1 MRESTLDFVSQ
12 LIDELYFSNLPRR
25 ELVIKALKILS
36 NTKGVST
43 FLIEG
48 KRKKVIFSSST
59 ISDSDMKLFRYVAK
73 KQYKESITIHYM
85 DDVIFVSP
93 LDFERNSYFAL
104 IKINKSKLQD
114 VGDLIRVF
122 KNFVDFIMIY
132 SKHLKNFLGIIRDAF
147 DYSLSNEAKI
157 DGVLS
162 FLSELVLCD
171 AAFVLEYQPT
181 LDVFN
186 VLGSKVKEDIALSK
200 DFIDSEMKKIN
211 DLVRLEYIS
220 GSKSIKISIDDSQ
233 TTIVKKIKD
242 TNNFIVIAFLSKVFE
257 ELPSKIEF
265 VIEIFE
271 SIFDSLLS
279 KVEGVFTLQE
289 IIDLVPVGL
298 VIATPDGVILKV
310 NKACAQMF
318 GYKKEEMVGKY
329 FLNIT
334 AFGDIERSALKLR
347 EFLEKNLDSYS
358 IRKKYIRKDGTEFEA
373 VATVNAIKRGGKT
386 VYGLVVIRSLEEQ
399 LKIEKKIKDIESKF
413 SIVFNN
419 TDIPMVIL
427 GLEGLVYE
435 ANEKF
440 LSLIGK
446 EREEVIYHPFFNF
459 VENSRTF
466 REYFLNYI
474 RSSNKSL
481 EVSGNIKTSSGLSL
495 FDVSMLKFDSLVL
508 AKLKPKGKKLEFKSI
523 IESSLV
529 SLAESV
535 SKSCG
540 EYVEL
545 KGIRKEKD
553 SLNYYVRY
561 LFSLLSFDII
571 LLLDKE
577 FIIRC
582 IKLSESVFRMY
593 FDNSLGDVSYSSLPL
608 FNVGIL
614 SSKLTL
620 DDIEKEALDKDISEI
635 FSPTFSDVLKNFLL
649 GVEYQDVREIALSSE
664 VKGEVFFEIRAL
676 KIEDIYLLAIR
687 DITSQKKYEEVIL
700 KEKELLLK
708 EASERRKFWAVISH
722 EMRTPLNSIIG
733 FSNLLFETPL
743 DEKQKKYLN
752 LIKFSSETLL
762 SLINDVLEY
771 SKLEESEANLVEM
784 EFDLYEEFLSSIS
797 MLEQKAANKNIKIDY
812 YFDFTL
818 PSLVVGDV
826 YKLRR
831 VIMNLL
837 DNAIKFSHENSN
849 VIVSAELCSLTS
861 ENRCLITFS
870 VIDYGIGISKDKL
883 NDIFKPFVQVDMGLS
898 RRYEGFGLGL
908 SICKKIVDLMGGE
921 IKVDSEVNK
930 GTRFTFTIPI
940 TIKDSEPLIIKFENY
955 LSAVRNFLFVVDE
968 SLPTSYIDIFQHL
981 GIEVV
986 VVANLGEVLELIE
999 ENRGR
1004 KLILLMDYRS
1014 IKWYGIDPLEGIL
1027 KDNEN
1032 VKIILF
1038 KVPQSTEVLNVD
1050 VGKFFVLEHP
1060 MNIFELFKVIS
1071 KGFEGVAE
1079 RGYTYED
1086 VKNIL
1091 DTSKRVLVVEDNHVN
1106 SLLMVEILKKF
1117 SISPDVAYSGKE
1129 CLEMMKIKDY
1139 DLIFM
1144 DVQMPDMDGYKL
1156 TTIIRSKNL
1165 ERKPIIVGVSAHAY
1179 KEDIEEAIKSGM
1191 DDYITKPI
1199 RMDDIVRVLIKY
1211 LSKTSTEVEVK
1222 KEELTVSDEILDEG
1236 VMKKFLDLVGK
1247 DRFEPF
1253 VRELLDS
1260 YVKTFNS
1267 EYSKLVKYNLEKNVE
1282 EISKIAHKLKGASYE
1297 IGFMKLGNV
1306 FKNIEDKARK
1316 GENILTQELLSNI
1329 QSLFEKSF
1337 AMIEKYIS
1345 TQVSEK

>member
-1 MRESTLDFVSQ
+1 
-12 LIDELYFSNLPRR
+12 
-25 ELVIKALKILS
+25 
-36 NTKGVST
+36 
-43 FLIEG
+43 
-48 KRKKVIFSSST
+48 
-59 ISDSDMKLFRYVAK
+59 
-73 KQYKESITIHYM
+73 
-85 DDVIFVSP
+85 
-93 LDFERNSYFAL
+93 
-104 IKINKSKLQD
+104 
-114 VGDLIRVF
+114 
-122 KNFVDFIMIY
+122 
-132 SKHLKNFLGIIRDAF
+132 
-147 DYSLSNEAKI
+147 
-157 DGVLS
+157 
-162 FLSELVLCD
+162 
-171 AAFVLEYQPT
+171 
-181 LDVFN
+181 
-186 VLGSKVKEDIALSK
+186 
-200 DFIDSEMKKIN
+200 
-211 DLVRLEYIS
+211 LVRLEYIS
-220 GSKSIKISIDDSQ
+220 GSKSIKVSIDDSQ
-233 TTIVKKIKD
+233 TTIAKRIKD

-271 SIFDSLLS
+271 SILDSLLS
-279 KVEGVFTLQE
+279 KVEGIFTLQE
-289 IIDLVPVGL
+289 IIDLAPIGMI
-298 VIATPDGVILKV
+298 IATPDGVILKV

-334 AFGDIERSALKLR
+334 AFGDIEKSVLKLR

-373 VATVNAIKRGGKT
+373 IATVNAIKRGGKT

-399 LKIEKKIKDIESKF
+399 LKIERKIKDIESKF
-413 SIVFNN
+413 NVVFNN

-459 VENSRTF
+459 VENSRSLQ
-466 REYFLNYI
+466 ESFLNYI
-474 RSSNKSL
+474 RSGNRSL
-481 EVSGNIKTSSGLSL
+481 EISGNIKTFSGLSL
-495 FDVSMLKFDSLVL
+495 FDVAMLKFDGFVLV
-508 AKLKPKGKKLEFKSI
+508 KLKQKGRKLEFKSI

-535 SKSCG
+535 SKSYG

-553 SLNYYVRY
+553 FLNYYVKY
-561 LFSLLSFDII
+561 LSSLLPFDII
-571 LLLDKE
+571 LLLNKE
-577 FIIRC
+577 FTIRG
-582 IKLSESVFRMY
+582 IKLSESVFKMH
-593 FDNSLGDVSYSSLPL
+593 FDNSLGDISYSSLPL
-608 FNVGIL
+608 FKIGIL

-620 DDIEKEALDKDISEI
+620 DDIEREALDKDISEI

-649 GVEYQDVREIALSSE
+649 GVEYQDMKEIALNSGGGRG
-664 VKGEVFFEIRAL
+664 KKFFFEVRAL
-676 KIEDIYLLAIR
+676 KIENIYLLAIR

-708 EASERRKFWAVISH
+708 EVLERRKFWAVISH

-771 SKLEESEANLVEM
+771 SKLDESEANLVEM
-784 EFDLYEEFLSSIS
+784 EFDLYEEFLNSIS

-861 ENRCLITFS
+861 DNKCLITFS
-870 VIDYGIGISKDKL
+870 VTDYGIGIPKDKL

-898 RRYEGFGLGL
+898 RRYEGSGLGL

-921 IKVDSEVNK
+921 IKAESEVNK

-940 TIKDSEPLIIKFENY
+940 TIKDSEPLIIKLENY

-968 SLPTSYIDIFQHL
+968 SLPTSYIDISQHL
-981 GIEVV
+981 GVEVV

-999 ENRGR
+999 ENRSR
-1004 KLILLMDYRS
+1004 KLILLIDYCS

-1050 VGKFFVLEHP
+1050 VSKFFVLEHP
-1060 MNIFELFKVIS
+1060 MNVFELFKVIS
-1071 KGFEGVAE
+1071 KGFEWVAE

-1091 DTSKRVLVVEDNHVN
+1091 DTSRRVLVVEDNHVN

-1139 DLIFM
+1139 DLILM

-1199 RMDDIVRVLIKY
+1199 RMDDIIRVLVKY

-1222 KEELTVSDEILDEG
+1222 KEELTVSDEILDEV

-1253 VRELLDS
+1253 VRDILDS

-1267 EYSKLVKYNLEKNVE
+1267 EYSKLVRYNLEKNVE
-1282 EISKIAHKLKGASYE
+1282 EISKVAHKLKGASYE

-1345 TQVSEK
+1345 TRVSEK

>member
-1 MRESTLDFVSQ
+1 VGG
-12 LIDELYFSNLPRR
+12 RR
-25 ELVIKALKILS
+25 E
-36 NTKGVST
+36 G
-43 FLIEG
+43 
-48 KRKKVIFSSST
+48 
-59 ISDSDMKLFRYVAK
+59 
-73 KQYKESITIHYM
+73 
-85 DDVIFVSP
+85 
-93 LDFERNSYFAL
+93 
-104 IKINKSKLQD
+104 
-114 VGDLIRVF
+114 
-122 KNFVDFIMIY
+122 
-132 SKHLKNFLGIIRDAF
+132 
-147 DYSLSNEAKI
+147 
-157 DGVLS
+157 
-162 FLSELVLCD
+162 
-171 AAFVLEYQPT
+171 
-181 LDVFN
+181 
-186 VLGSKVKEDIALSK
+186 
-200 DFIDSEMKKIN
+200 
-211 DLVRLEYIS
+211 
-220 GSKSIKISIDDSQ
+220 
-233 TTIVKKIKD
+233 
-242 TNNFIVIAFLSKVFE
+242 
-257 ELPSKIEF
+257 
-265 VIEIFE
+265 
-271 SIFDSLLS
+271 
-279 KVEGVFTLQE
+279 
-289 IIDLVPVGL
+289 
-298 VIATPDGVILKV
+298 
-310 NKACAQMF
+310 
-318 GYKKEEMVGKY
+318 KEEG
-329 FLNIT
+329 
-334 AFGDIERSALKLR
+334 GGGGGGGGEGGRS
-347 EFLEKNLDSYS
+347 F
-358 IRKKYIRKDGTEFEA
+358 
-373 VATVNAIKRGGKT
+373 
-386 VYGLVVIRSLEEQ
+386 
-399 LKIEKKIKDIESKF
+399 
-413 SIVFNN
+413 
-419 TDIPMVIL
+419 
-427 GLEGLVYE
+427 
-435 ANEKF
+435 
-440 LSLIGK
+440 
-446 EREEVIYHPFFNF
+446 
-459 VENSRTF
+459 
-466 REYFLNYI
+466 
-474 RSSNKSL
+474 
-481 EVSGNIKTSSGLSL
+481 
-495 FDVSMLKFDSLVL
+495 
-508 AKLKPKGKKLEFKSI
+508 
-523 IESSLV
+523 
-529 SLAESV
+529 
-535 SKSCG
+535 
-540 EYVEL
+540 
-545 KGIRKEKD
+545 
-553 SLNYYVRY
+553 
-561 LFSLLSFDII
+561 
-571 LLLDKE
+571 
-577 FIIRC
+577 
-582 IKLSESVFRMY
+582 
-593 FDNSLGDVSYSSLPL
+593 
-608 FNVGIL
+608 
-614 SSKLTL
+614 
-620 DDIEKEALDKDISEI
+620 
-635 FSPTFSDVLKNFLL
+635 
-649 GVEYQDVREIALSSE
+649 
-664 VKGEVFFEIRAL
+664 FFEVRAL

-708 EASERRKFWAVISH
+708 EVLERRKFWAVISH

-784 EFDLYEEFLSSIS
+784 EFDLYEEFLNSIS

-849 VIVSAELCSLTS
+849 VIVNAELCNLTS
-861 ENRCLITFS
+861 DNKCLITFS
-870 VIDYGIGISKDKL
+870 VTDYGVGIPKDKL

-898 RRYEGFGLGL
+898 RRHEGFGLGL

-921 IKVDSEVNK
+921 IKAESEVNK

-940 TIKDSEPLIIKFENY
+940 TIKDSEPLIIKLENY
-955 LSAVRNFLFVVDE
+955 LSTVRNFLFVVDE

-981 GIEVV
+981 GVEVV
-986 VVANLGEVLELIE
+986 VVANLGEALDLIE

-1004 KLILLMDYRS
+1004 KLILLIDYRS

-1050 VGKFFVLEHP
+1050 VSKFFVLEHP
-1060 MNIFELFKVIS
+1060 MNVFELFKVIS
-1071 KGFEGVAE
+1071 KGFERVAE

-1091 DTSKRVLVVEDNHVN
+1091 DTSRRVLVVEDNPVN

-1156 TTIIRSKNL
+1156 TATIRSKNL

-1211 LSKTSTEVEVK
+1211 LSKTSTSVEVK

-1253 VRELLDS
+1253 VRDILDS

-1282 EISKIAHKLKGASYE
+1282 EISKVAHKLKGASYE

-1316 GENILTQELLSNI
+1316 GENIITQELLGNI
-1329 QSLFEKSF
+1329 QRLFEESLSR
-1337 AMIEKYIS
+1337 IEKKMKEYS
-1345 TQVSEK
+1345 SSAS